1 MEVFINFKDLFLSV
15 WDQGI
20 LGIDI
25 GQILIG
31 LGIFLIFLIFRGLI
45 SKLILKKL
53 EIISKKTTNKL
64 DDTFVKSLVGPA
76 RFLPIVLG
84 FFFASYY
91 MTFSDETSSFVD
103 TVNRTLITILLFWI
117 IHQIIE
123 PISLL
128 LVSASLE
135 KGEKLFKKCSACHN
149 YEKDSA
155 NKVGPN
161 LWNLINR
168 PKANVEGFAYSKAL
182 AEYGGDWG
190 YEELAEFLY
199 KPKKYIKGTKMNFAG
214 LKKVEDRANL
224 VLFLREHSDSPV
236 PLP

>member
-1 MEVFINFKDLFLSV
+1 MSGLEVNKILASIILAILVVTVIGHLGDIIVDVDHHEMEETAYKIDVPDSGEINSEVAAK
-15 WDQGI
+15 
-20 LGIDI
+20 
-25 GQILIG
+25 
-31 LGIFLIFLIFRGLI
+31 
-45 SKLILKKL
+45 
-53 EIISKKTTNKL
+53 E
-64 DDTFVKSLVGPA
+64 
-76 RFLPIVLG
+76 
-84 FFFASYY
+84 
-91 MTFSDETSSFVD
+91 E
-103 TVNRTLITILLFWI
+103 
-117 IHQIIE
+117 IIE

-128 LVSASLE
+128 LASASLE

-182 AEYGGDWG
+182 AEYGGEWG

-214 LKKVEDRANL
+214 LKKVGDRANL